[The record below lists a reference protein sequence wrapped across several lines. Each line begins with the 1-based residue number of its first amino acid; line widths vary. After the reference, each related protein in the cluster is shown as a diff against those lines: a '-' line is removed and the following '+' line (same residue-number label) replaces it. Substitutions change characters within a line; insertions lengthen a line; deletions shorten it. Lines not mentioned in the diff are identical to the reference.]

1 MTDATQAAVEA
12 LEPPANKTIRATLGI
27 VTLGASAALIAYL
40 VSKGTAGNSLHESA
54 LAWSFTLIALVL
66 VGFGFGAA
74 LPALTNLL
82 PRGK

>member
-1 MTDATQAAVEA
+1 MTDTAPSTEA
-12 LEPPANKTIRATLGI
+12 LEPPANKTIRATLGV
-27 VTLGASAALIAYL
+27 VTLLLAAALIAYL
-40 VSKGTAGNSLHESA
+40 VSKGTPGNSLHDSA

-82 PRGK
+82 PRAK